1 MNEFTKDGRKEFFF
15 REEDEI
21 FTHLYTPWCRY
32 MCVCVYIY
40 FIAIFITF
48 TKTLRETASLN
59 ILRCDPAPP
68 RIRNARTTEVNRIQ
82 WVYSIDACT
91 SGEKW
96 WSKWR
101 SKKYGSSYERSV
113 PYPFLFYFFPY
124 PLLLLFLRSPLK
136 FDDLSSISLFLLI
149 VAIRFRV
156 RFLMKNNIRKMGW
169 SSGVRSSVLW
179 RRWIRRG
186 NETLLYCALNFH
198 CLFFSVLSKLSRF
211 QASRSSDK

>member
-1 MNEFTKDGRKEFFF
+1 MMPV
-15 REEDEI
+15 
-21 FTHLYTPWCRY
+21 H
-32 MCVCVYIY
+32 VCVYIYIY

-113 PYPFLFYFFPY
+113 PYPYFIFSLILYYYYFYV
-124 PLLLLFLRSPLK
+124 LRSSFGK

-156 RFLMKNNIRKMGW
+156 RFLMKNNIRKMG
-169 SSGVRSSVLW
+169 
-179 RRWIRRG
+179 
-186 NETLLYCALNFH
+186 
-198 CLFFSVLSKLSRF
+198 
-211 QASRSSDK
+211 

>member
-1 MNEFTKDGRKEFFF
+1 
-15 REEDEI
+15 
-21 FTHLYTPWCRY
+21 

-68 RIRNARTTEVNRIQ
+68 RIRNARTTGVNRIQ

-136 FDDLSSISLFLLI
+136 LREIRRSFIDFSLSFNRRDTFSRSFLDLL
-149 VAIRFRV
+149 
-156 RFLMKNNIRKMGW
+156 RFLMKNNIRKM
-169 SSGVRSSVLW
+169 
-179 RRWIRRG
+179 
-186 NETLLYCALNFH
+186 
-198 CLFFSVLSKLSRF
+198 
-211 QASRSSDK
+211 